1 MLRSYLER
9 LGERAGAAGL
19 PAPAIMQSSG
29 GVLPIAAS
37 AEHAAWTVLSGPAG
51 GVIGAA
57 RLAARDGAPLA
68 LTFDMGG
75 TSCDVALVRDG
86 APARTSETVIA
97 GHPLHL
103 PMLDVATVSAGGG
116 SIAWADSGGA
126 LRVGPHSAGARPGP
140 AAYGLGGDAPTVT
153 DANVVLGRLPDDAP
167 LGGAIRLD
175 GAAAR
180 AAVEGLAGELG
191 MGLEECAEGILAVA
205 VQEMVRALRRVSV
218 ERGEDPREAALIA
231 FGGAGPLH
239 ACAVADELGVRRVV
253 APPAAGVLAALGLVM
268 AGERRDY
275 VQTVLARVDAG
286 EDLAVLL
293 APLAERA
300 GTELPGAA
308 QRAAADCRY
317 LGQSHALTVEL
328 GPGRARGRAGG
339 RLPRRPRG
347 ALRRQRARPGR
358 RGRLAAPGGRAA
370 GDRPR
375 PARAGARA
383 AAGRAGGHPHGR
395 RHLLGRRRLDRTP
408 RPHRRPAAGAGR
420 LMDPVTLQVMANALR
435 AVAEE
440 MEAALVRSAFSP
452 NIKERRD
459 CSTAIFDGDGRMV
472 VQSASIPVHLGA
484 MPEAVNAARE
494 RGAAPGE
501 VWLVNDPYRGGTH
514 LPDLTMISAVPLEG
528 QVGAYAVTR
537 AHHADV
543 GGMAPG
549 SMPAGSREL
558 LQEGLVIPP
567 VRLVADGRL
576 VGDVLDIVLANSRT
590 PGEREGDVRAQLAA
604 HRLAERRLAEVA
616 ARHGAGRVREA
627 FDALLEYAERRTR
640 ASIAE
645 MPDGR
650 YEAAEALEG
659 DGVADGDLWI
669 RVAVT
674 IAGDRMTVDFAGTD
688 PAGPGNCNCPPAV
701 TRSAVYFVVRALT
714 DPDIPASA
722 GAFAPVEVI
731 APPGS
736 LVRAEPPAAVAG
748 GNVETSSRIVNAVMS
763 AMGGAVDVPA
773 QGQGTMNNVTVGGPG
788 FTYYETIGGGQGASS
803 RAPGPSGV
811 HVAMSNTLNTPVEAL
826 ETAYPLRVA
835 AYRLR
840 RGSGGAGARPG
851 GDGVE
856 RRLEALADCEASVI
870 AERRRRGPAGRLGG
884 GDGAP
889 GRTTLNGREL
899 PAKWRGRLA
908 PGDVL
913 GIETPGGGGH
923 GSPPA

>member
-1 MLRSYLER
+1 
-9 LGERAGAAGL
+9 
-19 PAPAIMQSSG
+19 
-29 GVLPIAAS
+29 
-37 AEHAAWTVLSGPAG
+37 
-51 GVIGAA
+51 
-57 RLAARDGAPLA
+57 
-68 LTFDMGG
+68 
-75 TSCDVALVRDG
+75 
-86 APARTSETVIA
+86 
-97 GHPLHL
+97 
-103 PMLDVATVSAGGG
+103 
-116 SIAWADSGGA
+116 
-126 LRVGPHSAGARPGP
+126 
-140 AAYGLGGDAPTVT
+140 
-153 DANVVLGRLPDDAP
+153 
-167 LGGAIRLD
+167 
-175 GAAAR
+175 
-180 AAVEGLAGELG
+180 
-191 MGLEECAEGILAVA
+191 
-205 VQEMVRALRRVSV
+205 
-218 ERGEDPREAALIA
+218 
-231 FGGAGPLH
+231 
-239 ACAVADELGVRRVV
+239 
-253 APPAAGVLAALGLVM
+253 
-268 AGERRDY
+268 
-275 VQTVLARVDAG
+275 
-286 EDLAVLL
+286 
-293 APLAERA
+293 
-300 GTELPGAA
+300 
-308 QRAAADCRY
+308 
-317 LGQSHALTVEL
+317 
-328 GPGRARGRAGG
+328 
-339 RLPRRPRG
+339 
-347 ALRRQRARPGR
+347 
-358 RGRLAAPGGRAA
+358 
-370 GDRPR
+370 
-375 PARAGARA
+375 
-383 AAGRAGGHPHGR
+383 
-395 RHLLGRRRLDRTP
+395 
-408 RPHRRPAAGAGR
+408 
-420 LMDPVTLQVMANALR
+420 MDPVTLQVMANALR

-484 MPEAVNAARE
+484 MPEAVDAARE

-528 QVGAYAVTR
+528 AVGAYAVTR

-616 ARHGAGRVREA
+616 ARHGAGRVRDA
-627 FDALLEYAERRTR
+627 FGALLEYAERRTR
-640 ASIAE
+640 AAIAA

-688 PAGPGNCNCPPAV
+688 HAGPGNCNCPPAV

-748 GNVETSSRIVNAVMS
+748 GNVETSSRIVDAVMS

-840 RGSGGAGARPG
+840 RGSGGAGARRG

-884 GDGAP
+884 DDGAP

-899 PAKWRGRLA
+899 PAKWRGRLG